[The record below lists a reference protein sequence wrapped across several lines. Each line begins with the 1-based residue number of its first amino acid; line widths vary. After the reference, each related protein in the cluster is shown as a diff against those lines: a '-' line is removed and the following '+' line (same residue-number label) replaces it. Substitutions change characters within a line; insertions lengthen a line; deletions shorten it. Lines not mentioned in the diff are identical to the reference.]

1 MGSVVTMTSPTIH
14 VSWSRAE
21 LSTVRDAID
30 LTPYFE
36 GRTEVR
42 DIVRSALRRGQL
54 RAVSLDRETAER
66 FAGRLVAVDLATS
79 LARVRLLR
87 ALRESATLADHGSRA
102 ARASKAA

>member
-1 MGSVVTMTSPTIH
+1 MRSPTIEI
-14 VSWSRAE
+14 SWSRAE
-21 LSTVRDAID
+21 LLTVKEAID

-42 DIVRSALRRGQL
+42 DTVR
-54 RAVSLDRETAER
+54 RAVRPGHFAEVSLDRATAER

-87 ALRESATLADHGSRA
+87 ALRETGTVAEHA
-102 ARASKAA
+102 ASKVA

>member
-1 MGSVVTMTSPTIH
+1 MCSSTIR

-21 LSTVRDAID
+21 LLTVKEAID

-42 DIVRSALRRGQL
+42 DTVR
-54 RAVSLDRETAER
+54 RAVRTGRFGEVSLDRERAEL

-79 LARVRLLR
+79 LAKMGLLR
-87 ALRESATLADHGSRA
+87 ALRENATVAEPPA
-102 ARASKAA
+102 TKAA

>member
-1 MGSVVTMTSPTIH
+1 MTSPMIH

-21 LSTVRDAID
+21 LLTVKEAID

-42 DIVRSALRRGQL
+42 DMVRRAVRPGQL
-54 RAVSLDRETAER
+54 GEVSLDRETAER

-79 LARVRLLR
+79 LAKVRLLR
-87 ALRESATLADHGSRA
+87 ALQESATVADRA
-102 ARASKAA
+102 SSKPPASKAA

>member
-1 MGSVVTMTSPTIH
+1 MGTLVDMCSPTIR

-21 LSTVRDAID
+21 LLTVKEAID

-42 DIVRSALRRGQL
+42 DTVR
-54 RAVSLDRETAER
+54 RAVRPGRFEEVSLDRETAEL

-79 LARVRLLR
+79 LAKVRLLR
-87 ALRESATLADHGSRA
+87 ALRESDTVVEQPAT
-102 ARASKAA
+102 KAA